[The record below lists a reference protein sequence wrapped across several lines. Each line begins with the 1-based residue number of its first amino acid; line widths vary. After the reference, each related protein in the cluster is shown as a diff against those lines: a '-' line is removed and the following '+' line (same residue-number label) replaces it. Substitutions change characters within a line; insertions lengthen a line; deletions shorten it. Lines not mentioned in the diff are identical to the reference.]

1 MTDLP
6 NGHKADID
14 LPTTQHNFTWQGRH
28 DAEDGDQ
35 GTRLHHITQIKC
47 ISDLTKIEDS
57 QASMPVSIL
66 GFASDA
72 GVARNKGR
80 IGAKQAPNL
89 IRQALA
95 NMAWHQDSPIFDL
108 GDIKC
113 EEDELESS
121 QKQCANVIAH
131 ALEKTKVITLGG
143 GHEVAWASFQG
154 LSQYI
159 LGKQNFLGKQS
170 SLDKQGTLARNS
182 SQEVTQP
189 KIGTINFDAHFD
201 LRAFDSDIAQVKPSS
216 GTPFNQIQH
225 FCQQHGWPFNYA
237 CLGVSRASNTA
248 ALFEKAND
256 LGVWY
261 VEDSELSLPNTNK
274 HLAQLEHFIGE
285 CDLIYLTIDLDVFPA
300 ATAPGVSAPA
310 ARGVSYDSIAP
321 LFTRILQEKSKLLI
335 ADIAEYNPNFDID
348 GQTARLA
355 ARLCWD
361 IVNAMQNKE

>member
-1 MTDLP
+1 MTDSI
-6 NGHKADID
+6 HKHLAKID
-14 LPTTQHNFTWQGRH
+14 LPSTNHSFIWQGRH
-28 DAEDGDQ
+28 DEEDGDK
-35 GTRLHHITQIKC
+35 GTRLHHITKVTCVSQ
-47 ISDLTKIEDS
+47 LTKNES
-57 QASMPVSIL
+57 CQTSEAVSIV

-95 NMAWHQDSPIFDL
+95 NMAWHQHSPIFDL
-108 GDIKC
+108 GDIEC

-121 QKQCANVIAH
+121 QEQCANVIAH

-154 LSQYI
+154 LAQFI
-159 LGKQNFLGKQS
+159 LNQQEPIDKHA
-170 SLDKQGTLARNS
+170 SLSIHSPLTQHS
-182 SQEVTQP
+182 SQEMTQP
-189 KIGTINFDAHFD
+189 KVGIINFDAHFD
-201 LRAFDSDIAQVKPSS
+201 LRAFESDIAQVKPSS

-225 FCQQHGWPFNYA
+225 FCQQHGWPFHYA

-248 ALFEKAND
+248 ALFEKADD

-261 VEDSELSLPNTNK
+261 VEDNELSHSNTTK
-274 HLAQLEHFIGE
+274 HLAELERFIGE
-285 CDLIYLTIDLDVFPA
+285 CDIIYLTIDLDVFPA

-361 IVNAMQNKE
+361 IVNAMQNKQ